1 MYRAIKQVI
10 DQSKHH
16 LRVETGWSYLAHLK
30 HSIHMGW
37 WMVRIAWFGLLHG
50 IVPSYRP
57 NWAPKEVIKMYYT
70 LRKSPHIKKIADE
83 YMDDK

>member
-1 MYRAIKQVI
+1 
-10 DQSKHH
+10 
-16 LRVETGWSYLAHLK
+16 
-30 HSIHMGW
+30 MGW